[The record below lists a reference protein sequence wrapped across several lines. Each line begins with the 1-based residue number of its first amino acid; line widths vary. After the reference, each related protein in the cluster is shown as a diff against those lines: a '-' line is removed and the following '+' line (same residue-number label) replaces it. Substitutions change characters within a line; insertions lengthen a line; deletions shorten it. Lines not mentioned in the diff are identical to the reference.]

1 MRSNPRNS
9 CPRQCSRT
17 AGLRGLSLAV
27 AFYIH
32 AASAGEIV
40 QIPLIVGLTT
50 TSAVSD
56 PAGDYETLA
65 VIEELGPRA
74 YRLTLSAEAPDDS
87 GEVREITVSR
97 NVRLQD
103 LQLSHTLRR
112 YFHETDPEEFPG
124 TTPEFSSA
132 MINEL
137 RATGKTTISV
147 QDVEASLFSTV
158 VKRTYRG
165 MLAAVGSGV
174 QELAILVNGQLR
186 PLHAWHISARLNAGA
201 DSDDFDFWVLDD
213 PANPLLLR
221 AKGPVIT
228 SSILRIDFPVRAD
241 AGNSIEHSLAEQ
253 KRALVYGIYFKFAH
267 ADIRPQSEGTLKQI
281 AVALKNNP
289 EWHLSIVGHTDNV
302 GGDAANLELSRRRA
316 AAVKA
321 ALIERYGISVERLT
335 STGYGAS
342 QPQEK
347 NDTPQGRARNR
358 RVELI
363 RT

>member
-1 MRSNPRNS
+1 MRNNVRTS
-9 CPRQCSRT
+9 CQRITGLCS
-17 AGLRGLSLAV
+17 LLLLVFFQAV
-27 AFYIH
+27 
-32 AASAGEIV
+32 SAGKTV
-40 QIPLIVGLTT
+40 QIPLIKGLTA

-56 PAGDYETLA
+56 RTGDYETLA
-65 VIEELGPRA
+65 VVEDTTSRA

-124 TTPEFSSA
+124 TTPEFSGA

-137 RATGKTTISV
+137 RVTGKTTISV
-147 QDVEASLFSTV
+147 QDVEPALFSTV
-158 VKRTYRG
+158 VRRTYRG
-165 MLAAVGSGV
+165 MLAAVGNGV
-174 QELAILVNGQLR
+174 QDFSILVNGQLR
-186 PLHAWHISARLNAGA
+186 PLPAWHTSARLSAGA
-201 DSDDFDFWVLDD
+201 ESDDFDFWVLDD
-213 PANPLLLR
+213 PANPLILR

-228 SSILRIDFPVRAD
+228 SSILKIDFPVRAD
-241 AGNSIEHSLAEQ
+241 ASDSIERSLAEQ
-253 KRALVYGIYFKFAH
+253 KRALIYGIYFKFAH
-267 ADIRPQSEGTLKQI
+267 ADIRPQSEETLKQI
-281 AVALKNNP
+281 ALALKNNP
-289 EWHLSIVGHTDNV
+289 AWRLSIVGHTDNV
-302 GGDAANLELSRRRA
+302 GGDTANLELSRRRA

-321 ALIERYGISVERLT
+321 ALVEQYGILADRLT
-335 STGYGAS
+335 NTGYGAS

-363 RT
+363 RQ